1 MHSTEIIVWIV
12 EDDDLYRATVAD
24 LINETDAMRCPHTF
38 TTCEAAIATLHK
50 GEAQD
55 LPDVILMDIGLP
67 GGMSGVDG
75 AGVIKALIPTSQ
87 IIMVTVRDADEVVFE
102 ALRAG
107 ASGYLLKNAPLN
119 RVLAAIEETYRGGV
133 PMTASI
139 ARKVLH
145 LFRDQST
152 PGVDYG
158 LTSREMEI
166 LELLVDGLKQK
177 QIAGKLFLSRHTV
190 DSHIRNIYAKLHV
203 HSRARAVAKAV
214 REGLI

>member
-1 MHSTEIIVWIV
+1 MPSTEIIVWIV
-12 EDDDLYRATVAD
+12 EDDDLYRATLAD
-24 LINETDAMRCPHTF
+24 LINETEGMRCPHTF
-38 TTCEAAIATLHK
+38 TTCEAAITMLHK

-55 LPDVILMDIGLP
+55 LPDIILMDIGLP
-67 GGMSGVDG
+67 DGMSGVKG
-75 AGVIKALIPTSQ
+75 AGLIKAIIPTSQ

-107 ASGYLLKNAPLN
+107 ASGYLLKNAPLD
-119 RVLAAIEETYRGGV
+119 RVLAAIEETHGGGV

-145 LFRDQST
+145 LFREQSA

-158 LTSREMEI
+158 LSKREVEI
-166 LELLVDGLKQK
+166 LQLLVDGLKQR
-177 QIAGKLFLSRHTV
+177 QIAEKLFLSRHTV